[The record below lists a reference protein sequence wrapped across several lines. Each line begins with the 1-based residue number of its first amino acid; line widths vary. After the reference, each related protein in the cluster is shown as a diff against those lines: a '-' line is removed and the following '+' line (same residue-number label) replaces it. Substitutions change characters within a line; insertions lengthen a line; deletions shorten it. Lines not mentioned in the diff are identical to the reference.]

1 MKNPFSVNPT
11 RTEKT
16 NLAYEKNA
24 QAIMRRYQKHSGE
37 SWVESPADF
46 LAYLSEL
53 RKTLS
58 KSSWRQYRAALAY
71 TLDAYADYQGF
82 ANDIRRLSDKVC
94 TTAKTTP
101 VLRGAQLKDKK
112 LSAEDIQ
119 TLHTALLQGRRS
131 ARGPSVVA
139 WLYASLFTGLRPSEW
154 EHARLVASLPIS
166 ESGGPYLLV
175 KNGKHSNGR
184 ANGEMRTLDLSNFTP
199 EQLNLIRVH
208 LENIK
213 EATKTVSF
221 EVFQAECSETLRRVA
236 RRTWPD
242 RARRP
247 GLYSGRH
254 QFSANLK
261 KAEMSPV
268 EIAALMGH
276 ISTKTAVNHY
286 ARKNVG
292 IQIGTL
298 PRAST
303 AEMATVHDNLHD
315 WKAAVAGK
323 NRMRTIGNPPS
334 N

>member
-16 NLAYEKNA
+16 NLAYEKIA
-24 QAIMRRYQKHSGE
+24 GALMQRYRKHSGE

-46 LAYLSEL
+46 LVYLSEL

-94 TTAKTTP
+94 ITANTAP
-101 VLRGAQLKDKK
+101 ALRTSQLKDKK
-112 LSAEDIQ
+112 LTAEDIQ
-119 TLHTALLQGRRS
+119 MLHTVLLEGRRS

-154 EHARLVASLPIS
+154 EHARLVESLPTS
-166 ESGGPYLLV
+166 ESGGPFLLV

-184 ANGEMRTLDLSNFTP
+184 ANGEVRTLDLSNFTP

-208 LENIK
+208 LKNIK
-213 EATKTVSF
+213 EATKIVSF

-261 KAEMSPV
+261 KAELSPV

-276 ISTKTAVNHY
+276 ISTRTAVKHY

-292 IQIGTL
+292 RQIGTL

-315 WKAAVAGK
+315 WKATVAAKKQMGA
-323 NRMRTIGNPPS
+323 ILAPG
-334 N
+334 